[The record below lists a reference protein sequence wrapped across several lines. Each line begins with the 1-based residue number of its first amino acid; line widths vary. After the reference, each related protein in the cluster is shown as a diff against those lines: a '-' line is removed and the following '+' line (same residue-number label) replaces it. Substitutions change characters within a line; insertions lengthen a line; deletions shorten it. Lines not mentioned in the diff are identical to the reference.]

1 MARSKWEDVSKFHLI
16 TGVGVSCPSLTV
28 TDPGDRQLQPGAE
41 LAASQHQSL
50 AGAADRRSWSA
61 LYRHQV
67 GVSEAGEVRSFPA
80 MKGCFLKKKSRRG
93 LSVELK
99 ALPPRPDLSTWPHSP
114 QQQ

>member
-1 MARSKWEDVSKFHLI
+1 MSKFHLI
-16 TGVGVSCPSLTV
+16 TGVGVSCPSVTV

-50 AGAADRRSWSA
+50 AGAGDRRSWSVPVS
-61 LYRHQV
+61 HQ
-67 GVSEAGEVRSFPA
+67 GRSQSEAGEVRRFPA

-93 LSVELK
+93 LSLVTAVV
-99 ALPPRPDLSTWPHSP
+99 ALVARPDLSTWPHST